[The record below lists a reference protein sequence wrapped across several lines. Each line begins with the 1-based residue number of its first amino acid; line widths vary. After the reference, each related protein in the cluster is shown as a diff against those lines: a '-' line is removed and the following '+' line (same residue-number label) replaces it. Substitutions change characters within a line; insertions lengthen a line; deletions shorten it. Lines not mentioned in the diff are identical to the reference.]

1 MNEILKVFL
10 SMSFSGALLI
20 LALLLG
26 GRLLKNKISRQ
37 WQYYIWLIVILRLV
51 LPFGTETSLMGKMY
65 QDMDDGISQAV
76 SLYER
81 PTPFYT
87 SGDISTLEDIFHFA
101 VGAEADNENAAC
113 SAEGLISVRPAE
125 GLAPAGPTEDLAAAS
140 PLQDIASLLINHIWI
155 IWLAA
160 TLGMVIRKVTI
171 YQSFIRYIKAGLAP
185 VADMRILD
193 QLSIVAEQAGVKKPV
208 ELCVNPLVSSPMLIG
223 FSHPCIVLPGVDIS
237 EKDFRHIVLHELTH
251 YKRGDMFYKW
261 LVQITVCLHWFNPFV
276 YLMGR
281 EIAKA
286 CEFSCDEAVLAK
298 IGYDNARGYGET
310 LLGAMAAIRGY
321 KENLGV
327 AGLSENKQ
335 LLKERL
341 GAIMDFKR
349 KSKAI
354 RFLTVLLTLGVVS
367 GASFIGVYA
376 AAAPSGEVLN
386 ESLLT
391 SGLMGTDGIPMQE
404 RIPAQGGIPAQDRTF
419 AQGGI
424 PMRGGTFTQEENPV
438 QDGTKADSN
447 EAFLQMEQYYSADSL
462 PLFGI
467 AFSRLDESEQ
477 KIWLE
482 KLYANEDFAFFSVAV
497 SGLGTNSFLF
507 ADFAQRA
514 YDDGEIGF
522 FSILADCM
530 DETKLESWLDQAL
543 EDGKWNFQSVLFDR
557 LERGGEFDELE
568 EKREREWDK
577 ARKEEYQ
584 SVGVTIDGKN
594 YYYQGQL
601 VNIFLDIRAN
611 KSLYTLNMNPAGT
624 VNIKIIRD
632 ADDKIA
638 DAAYMTEAEVIELLE
653 DKGEPDDM
661 AME

>member
-223 FSHPCIVLPGVDIS
+223 FFHPCIVLPGVDIS

-404 RIPAQGGIPAQDRTF
+404 RIPAQGGIPAQD
-419 AQGGI
+419 
-424 PMRGGTFTQEENPV
+424 GTE
-438 QDGTKADSN
+438 ADSN
-447 EAFLQMEQYYSADSL
+447 AAFLQMEQYYSADSL

>member
-193 QLSIVAEQAGVKKPV
+193 QLSIVAGQAGVKKPV

-223 FSHPCIVLPGVDIS
+223 FFHPCIVLPGVDIS

-391 SGLMGTDGIPMQE
+391 SGLMGTD
-404 RIPAQGGIPAQDRTF
+404 
-419 AQGGI
+419 GI

>member
-193 QLSIVAEQAGVKKPV
+193 QLPIVAEQAGVKKPV

-223 FSHPCIVLPGVDIS
+223 FFHPCIVLPGVDIS

-251 YKRGDMFYKW
+251 YKRGEMFYKW

-354 RFLTVLLTLGVVS
+354 RFLTVLLTLGIVS

-391 SGLMGTDGIPMQE
+391 SGLMGTD
-404 RIPAQGGIPAQDRTF
+404 
-419 AQGGI
+419 GI

>member
-1 MNEILKVFL
+1 
-10 SMSFSGALLI
+10 
-20 LALLLG
+20 
-26 GRLLKNKISRQ
+26 
-37 WQYYIWLIVILRLV
+37 
-51 LPFGTETSLMGKMY
+51 
-65 QDMDDGISQAV
+65 
-76 SLYER
+76 
-81 PTPFYT
+81 
-87 SGDISTLEDIFHFA
+87 
-101 VGAEADNENAAC
+101 
-113 SAEGLISVRPAE
+113 
-125 GLAPAGPTEDLAAAS
+125 
-140 PLQDIASLLINHIWI
+140 
-155 IWLAA
+155 
-160 TLGMVIRKVTI
+160 MVIRKVTI

-223 FSHPCIVLPGVDIS
+223 FFHPCIVLPGVDIS

-391 SGLMGTDGIPMQE
+391 SGLMGTD
-404 RIPAQGGIPAQDRTF
+404 
-419 AQGGI
+419 GI

>member
-51 LPFGTETSLMGKMY
+51 LPFGTETSLMGKLY

-223 FSHPCIVLPGVDIS
+223 FFHPCIVLPGVDIS

-354 RFLTVLLTLGVVS
+354 RFLTVLLTLGIVS

-391 SGLMGTDGIPMQE
+391 SGLMRTD
-404 RIPAQGGIPAQDRTF
+404 
-419 AQGGI
+419 GI

-530 DETKLESWLDQAL
+530 DETKLEAWLDQAL

>member
-65 QDMDDGISQAV
+65 QDMDDGISQVV

-223 FSHPCIVLPGVDIS
+223 FFHPCIVLPGVDIS

-391 SGLMGTDGIPMQE
+391 SGLMGTD
-404 RIPAQGGIPAQDRTF
+404 
-419 AQGGI
+419 GI

>member
-51 LPFGTETSLMGKMY
+51 LPFGTETSLMGKLY

-113 SAEGLISVRPAE
+113 SAEGLISVHPAE
-125 GLAPAGPTEDLAAAS
+125 GLAPAS

-171 YQSFIRYIKAGLAP
+171 YQNFIRYIKAGLAP
-185 VADMRILD
+185 VTDMRILD

-223 FSHPCIVLPGVDIS
+223 FFHPCIVLPGVDIS

-354 RFLTVLLTLGVVS
+354 RFLTVLLTLGIVS

-391 SGLMGTDGIPMQE
+391 SGLMGTD
-404 RIPAQGGIPAQDRTF
+404 
-419 AQGGI
+419 GI

>member
-65 QDMDDGISQAV
+65 QAMDDGISQAV

-223 FSHPCIVLPGVDIS
+223 FFHPCIVLPGVDIS

-391 SGLMGTDGIPMQE
+391 SGLMGTD
-404 RIPAQGGIPAQDRTF
+404 
-419 AQGGI
+419 GI

>member
-51 LPFGTETSLMGKMY
+51 LPFGTETSLMGKLY

-113 SAEGLISVRPAE
+113 SAEGLISVHPAE

-171 YQSFIRYIKAGLAP
+171 YQNFIRYIKAGLAP

-223 FSHPCIVLPGVDIS
+223 FFHPCIVLPGVDIS

-354 RFLTVLLTLGVVS
+354 RFLTVLLTLGIVS

-391 SGLMGTDGIPMQE
+391 SGLMGTD
-404 RIPAQGGIPAQDRTF
+404 
-419 AQGGI
+419 GI

-577 ARKEEYQ
+577 ARKEEYL

>member
-193 QLSIVAEQAGVKKPV
+193 QLPIVAEQAGVKKPV

-223 FSHPCIVLPGVDIS
+223 FFHPCIVLPGVDIS

-354 RFLTVLLTLGVVS
+354 RFLTVLLTLGIVS

-391 SGLMGTDGIPMQE
+391 SGLMVTD
-404 RIPAQGGIPAQDRTF
+404 
-419 AQGGI
+419 GI

>member
-193 QLSIVAEQAGVKKPV
+193 QLPIVAEQAGVKKPV

-223 FSHPCIVLPGVDIS
+223 FFHPCIVLPGVDIS

-391 SGLMGTDGIPMQE
+391 SGLMGTD
-404 RIPAQGGIPAQDRTF
+404 
-419 AQGGI
+419 GI

>member
-193 QLSIVAEQAGVKKPV
+193 QLPIVAEQAGVKKPV

-223 FSHPCIVLPGVDIS
+223 FFHPCIVLPGVDIS

-354 RFLTVLLTLGVVS
+354 RFLTVLLTLGIVS

-391 SGLMGTDGIPMQE
+391 SGLMGTD
-404 RIPAQGGIPAQDRTF
+404 
-419 AQGGI
+419 GI

>member
-65 QDMDDGISQAV
+65 QDMDDGISQVV

-101 VGAEADNENAAC
+101 IGAEADNENAAC

-223 FSHPCIVLPGVDIS
+223 FFHPCIVLPGVDIS

-391 SGLMGTDGIPMQE
+391 SGLMGTD
-404 RIPAQGGIPAQDRTF
+404 
-419 AQGGI
+419 GI

>member
-51 LPFGTETSLMGKMY
+51 LPFGTETSLMGKLY

-223 FSHPCIVLPGVDIS
+223 FFHPCIVLPGVDIS

-354 RFLTVLLTLGVVS
+354 RFLTVLLTLGIVS

-391 SGLMGTDGIPMQE
+391 SGLMGTD
-404 RIPAQGGIPAQDRTF
+404 
-419 AQGGI
+419 GI

-497 SGLGTNSFLF
+497 SGLGTNSSLF

>member
-51 LPFGTETSLMGKMY
+51 LPFGTETSLMGKLY

-113 SAEGLISVRPAE
+113 SAEGLISVHPAE

-223 FSHPCIVLPGVDIS
+223 FFHPCIVLPGVDIS

-391 SGLMGTDGIPMQE
+391 SGLMGTDGIPM
-404 RIPAQGGIPAQDRTF
+404 
-419 AQGGI
+419 
-424 PMRGGTFTQEENPV
+424 RGGTFTQEENPV

-467 AFSRLDESEQ
+467 AFSRPDESEQ

>member
-113 SAEGLISVRPAE
+113 SAEGLISVHPAE

-223 FSHPCIVLPGVDIS
+223 FFHPCIVLPGVDIS

-354 RFLTVLLTLGVVS
+354 RFLTVLLTLGIVS

-391 SGLMGTDGIPMQE
+391 SGLMGTD
-404 RIPAQGGIPAQDRTF
+404 
-419 AQGGI
+419 GI

>member
-223 FSHPCIVLPGVDIS
+223 FFHPCIVLPGVDIS

-391 SGLMGTDGIPMQE
+391 SGLMGTD
-404 RIPAQGGIPAQDRTF
+404 
-419 AQGGI
+419 GI

>member
-1 MNEILKVFL
+1 
-10 SMSFSGALLI
+10 
-20 LALLLG
+20 
-26 GRLLKNKISRQ
+26 
-37 WQYYIWLIVILRLV
+37 
-51 LPFGTETSLMGKMY
+51 
-65 QDMDDGISQAV
+65 
-76 SLYER
+76 
-81 PTPFYT
+81 
-87 SGDISTLEDIFHFA
+87 
-101 VGAEADNENAAC
+101 
-113 SAEGLISVRPAE
+113 
-125 GLAPAGPTEDLAAAS
+125 
-140 PLQDIASLLINHIWI
+140 
-155 IWLAA
+155 
-160 TLGMVIRKVTI
+160 MVIRKVTI

-193 QLSIVAEQAGVKKPV
+193 QLPIVAEQAGVKKPV

-223 FSHPCIVLPGVDIS
+223 FFHPCIVLPGVDIS

-354 RFLTVLLTLGVVS
+354 RFLTVLLTLGIVS

-391 SGLMGTDGIPMQE
+391 SGLMGTD
-404 RIPAQGGIPAQDRTF
+404 
-419 AQGGI
+419 GI

>member
-81 PTPFYT
+81 STPFYT

-125 GLAPAGPTEDLAAAS
+125 GLAPAS

-171 YQSFIRYIKAGLAP
+171 YQNFIRYIKAGLAP

-223 FSHPCIVLPGVDIS
+223 FFHPCIVLPGVDIS

-354 RFLTVLLTLGVVS
+354 RFLTVLLTLGIVS

-391 SGLMGTDGIPMQE
+391 SGLMGTD
-404 RIPAQGGIPAQDRTF
+404 
-419 AQGGI
+419 GI

>member
-113 SAEGLISVRPAE
+113 SAEGLISVHPAE

-171 YQSFIRYIKAGLAP
+171 YQNFIRYIKAGLAP

-223 FSHPCIVLPGVDIS
+223 FFHPCIVLPGVDIS

-354 RFLTVLLTLGVVS
+354 RFLTVLLTLGIVS

-391 SGLMGTDGIPMQE
+391 SGLMGTD
-404 RIPAQGGIPAQDRTF
+404 
-419 AQGGI
+419 GI

>member
-101 VGAEADNENAAC
+101 IGAEADNENAAC

-125 GLAPAGPTEDLAAAS
+125 GLAPAGPTEDLVAAS

-223 FSHPCIVLPGVDIS
+223 FFHPCIVLPGVDIS

-391 SGLMGTDGIPMQE
+391 SGLMGTDGIPM
-404 RIPAQGGIPAQDRTF
+404 
-419 AQGGI
+419 
-424 PMRGGTFTQEENPV
+424 RGGTFTQEENPV

-530 DETKLESWLDQAL
+530 DETKLEAWLDQAL

>member
-65 QDMDDGISQAV
+65 QAMDDGISQAV

-171 YQSFIRYIKAGLAP
+171 YQSFMRYIKAGLAP

-223 FSHPCIVLPGVDIS
+223 FFHPCIVLPGVDIS

-391 SGLMGTDGIPMQE
+391 SGLMGTD
-404 RIPAQGGIPAQDRTF
+404 
-419 AQGGI
+419 GI

>member
-51 LPFGTETSLMGKMY
+51 LPFGTETSLMGKLY

-113 SAEGLISVRPAE
+113 SAEGLISVHPAE

-171 YQSFIRYIKAGLAP
+171 YQNFIRYIKAGLAP

-223 FSHPCIVLPGVDIS
+223 FFHPCIVLPGVDIS

-354 RFLTVLLTLGVVS
+354 RFLTVLLTLGIVS

-391 SGLMGTDGIPMQE
+391 SGLMGTD
-404 RIPAQGGIPAQDRTF
+404 
-419 AQGGI
+419 GI